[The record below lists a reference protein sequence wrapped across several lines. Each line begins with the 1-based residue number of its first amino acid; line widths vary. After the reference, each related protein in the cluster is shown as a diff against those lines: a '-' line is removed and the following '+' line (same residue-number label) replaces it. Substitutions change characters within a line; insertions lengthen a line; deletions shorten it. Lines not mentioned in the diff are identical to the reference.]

1 MNNIFKAIIV
11 IMVSKVIKDILKAMK
26 TIKVTNVI
34 ICTTFD
40 SVVVVSLVETAV
52 ERATDVDEEALAL
65 PLALVATAAIIRQL
79 CTCNRCN

>member
-26 TIKVTNVI
+26 TIKVI

-79 CTCNRCN
+79 CTCN

>member
-11 IMVSKVIKDILKAMK
+11 IMVSKVIKDILKAME
-26 TIKVTNVI
+26 TIEATNVI

-65 PLALVATAAIIRQL
+65 PLALAIAAIIRQL
-79 CTCNRCN
+79 CT

>member
-26 TIKVTNVI
+26 RIEATNVI
-34 ICTTFD
+34 NCTTFD

-65 PLALVATAAIIRQL
+65 PLALVIAAIIRQL
-79 CTCNRCN
+79 CT

>member
-1 MNNIFKAIIV
+1 MNNVFKAIIV

-26 TIKVTNVI
+26 MIKVTNI
-34 ICTTFD
+34 INCTTFD

-79 CTCNRCN
+79 CTCN

>member
-1 MNNIFKAIIV
+1 
-11 IMVSKVIKDILKAMK
+11 MVSKVIKDILKAMN
-26 TIKVTNVI
+26 TIKATNI
-34 ICTTFD
+34 INCTTFD

-79 CTCNRCN
+79 CT

>member
-1 MNNIFKAIIV
+1 MNNIFKAIMV
-11 IMVSKVIKDILKAMK
+11 IMLSKVIKDILKAMK
-26 TIKVTNVI
+26 RIEATNVI

-65 PLALVATAAIIRQL
+65 PLALAIAAIIRQL
-79 CTCNRCN
+79 CT

>member
-1 MNNIFKAIIV
+1 MNKAIMV

-26 TIKVTNVI
+26 RIEATKVI
-34 ICTTFD
+34 ICGTFD

-65 PLALVATAAIIRQL
+65 PLALATAVIIRQL
-79 CTCNRCN
+79 

>member
-11 IMVSKVIKDILKAMK
+11 IMVSKVIKDILKAME
-26 TIKVTNVI
+26 TIEATNVI

-65 PLALVATAAIIRQL
+65 QLALATAAIIWQL
-79 CTCNRCN
+79 

>member
-26 TIKVTNVI
+26 MIKVTNII

-79 CTCNRCN
+79 CTCN

>member
-26 TIKVTNVI
+26 TIKATNVI

-65 PLALVATAAIIRQL
+65 PLALATAAIIRQL
-79 CTCNRCN
+79 CTCN